1 MRTYIVYYYKEI
13 NDECVEQQIEIQCN
27 NIEMALHLFKQEIRI
42 YKRVYKIE
50 EKVLWDAKE

>member
-1 MRTYIVYYYKEI
+1 MRTFIIYYYKEI

-50 EKVLWDAKE
+50 EKVL